1 MVNNKATK
9 GIDNAEVELSA
20 HATSKLACGIIM
32 PISAQ
37 PGCSAEHW
45 SEVRSIIEESISIID
60 APNFDARLVSDAD
73 DVGVIQKRIVQNIYS
88 SEIVVCDVSCKNSNV
103 MFELG
108 MRLAFDKPTVII
120 KDDQTDYSFDTGI
133 IEHITY
139 PRDLRF
145 SKIVS
150 FKRALAEKVRAT
162 YLASLDPKNST
173 FLKNFGTFHVA
184 SLAQADA
191 SPDQMALEML
201 VDIQKELSIL
211 RREVR
216 RTPNRTRIAGINQDV
231 PPDAASRTSKLI
243 SEYVKKHN
251 IENVL
256 DLKEDSAFLN
266 WMAIE
271 LPAPKFYDSQ
281 REFESAVYE
290 ALFLYD
296 LLN

>member
-1 MVNNKATK
+1 MNDKATLEI
-9 GIDNAEVELSA
+9 GQTAANSSA
-20 HATSKLACGIIM
+20 QKTSKLACGIVM

-45 SEVRSIIEESISIID
+45 SEVRSIVEDAIATID
-60 APNFDARLVSDAD
+60 TPRFEARLVSDAD
-73 DVGVIQKRIVQNIYS
+73 DVGVIQKRIVQNLYS

-133 IEHITY
+133 IEHLTY

-145 SKIVS
+145 SKIVL
-150 FKRALAEKVRAT
+150 FKKALAEKVRAT
-162 YLASLDPKNST
+162 YLASLDSKNST

-184 SLAQADA
+184 SLAQANA

-201 VDIQKELSIL
+201 MEIQTEVSRLRRDFGRKPIRSNILKISQEDRQEVIARMLNMASEYISKNKFDKASSLKDDPLFKEFLIKELPVQRYFISND
-211 RREVR
+211 EFE
-216 RTPNRTRIAGINQDV
+216 
-231 PPDAASRTSKLI
+231 AAI
-243 SEYVKKHN
+243 SE
-251 IENVL
+251 
-256 DLKEDSAFLN
+256 
-266 WMAIE
+266 
-271 LPAPKFYDSQ
+271 
-281 REFESAVYE
+281 
-290 ALFLYD
+290 ALEVHD

>member
-1 MVNNKATK
+1 MNDKATTAV
-9 GIDNAEVELSA
+9 AEADAQSSLKN
-20 HATSKLACGIIM
+20 SKLACGIVM

-45 SEVRSIIEESISIID
+45 SEVRSIIEESIASID
-60 APNFDARLVSDAD
+60 EPKFDARLVSDAD
-73 DVGVIQKRIVQNIYS
+73 DAGVIQKRIVQNIYS

-133 IEHITY
+133 IEHLTY

-145 SKIVS
+145 SKIIS
-150 FKRALAEKVRAT
+150 FKKALADKVRAT

-191 SPDQMALEML
+191 SPDQMALEL
-201 VDIQKELSIL
+201 LSEIQVEI
-211 RREVR
+211 
-216 RTPNRTRIAGINQDV
+216 
-231 PPDAASRTSKLI
+231 SKLRTDMRRSPPKTRVPGVGRDERI
-243 SEYVKKHN
+243 DSGSRMQSLIGEYAKKNN
-251 IENVL
+251 IKNAVGLEKDEQFV
-256 DLKEDSAFLN
+256 D
-266 WMAIE
+266 WIE
-271 LPAPKFYDSQ
+271 SQLPAIDYYPSKSLFLKALMDNLEFYD
-281 REFESAVYE
+281 
-290 ALFLYD
+290 LF
-296 LLN
+296 

>member
-1 MVNNKATK
+1 MNDKAAATA
-9 GIDNAEVELSA
+9 INQVAEKN
-20 HATSKLACGIIM
+20 TIQKISKLACGIIM

-45 SEVRSIIEESISIID
+45 SEVRSIIEESILTID
-60 APNFDARLVSDAD
+60 DPKFDARLVSDAD

-88 SEIVVCDVSCKNSNV
+88 AEIVVCDVSCKNSNV

-133 IEHITY
+133 IEHLTY

-150 FKRALAEKVRAT
+150 FKKALADKVRAT
-162 YLASLDPKNST
+162 YHASLDPKNST

-184 SLAQADA
+184 SLAQAAA

-201 VDIQKELSIL
+201 SDLQAEVSRL
-211 RREVR
+211 RRDVR
-216 RTPNRTRIAGINQDV
+216 QTPGRFKPSSAPRKDKQEATGV
-231 PPDAASRTSKLI
+231 LFKLI
-243 SEYVKKHN
+243 AEYMAKHAL
-251 IENVL
+251 EKAEVL
-256 DLKEDSAFLN
+256 KDDTSFADWVEDT
-266 WMAIE
+266 
-271 LPAPKFYDSQ
+271 LPAPEYFATK
-281 REFESAVYE
+281 REFISTLNECLEVQD
-290 ALFLYD
+290 LF
-296 LLN
+296 

>member
-1 MVNNKATK
+1 
-9 GIDNAEVELSA
+9 
-20 HATSKLACGIIM
+20 M

-45 SEVRSIIEESISIID
+45 SEVRSIIEESIASID
-60 APNFDARLVSDAD
+60 EPKFDARLVSDAD
-73 DVGVIQKRIVQNIYS
+73 DAGVIQKRIVQNIYS

-133 IEHITY
+133 IEHLTY

-145 SKIVS
+145 SKIIS
-150 FKRALAEKVRAT
+150 FKKALADKVRAT

-191 SPDQMALEML
+191 SPDQMALEL
-201 VDIQKELSIL
+201 LSEIQVEI
-211 RREVR
+211 
-216 RTPNRTRIAGINQDV
+216 
-231 PPDAASRTSKLI
+231 SKLRTDMRRSPPKTRVPGVGRDERI
-243 SEYVKKHN
+243 DSGSRMQSLIGEYAKKNN
-251 IENVL
+251 IKNAVGLEKDEQFV
-256 DLKEDSAFLN
+256 D
-266 WMAIE
+266 WIE
-271 LPAPKFYDSQ
+271 SQLPAIDYYPSKSLFLKALMDNLEFYD
-281 REFESAVYE
+281 
-290 ALFLYD
+290 LF
-296 LLN
+296 